1 MVHAQYMR
9 YRTHRM
15 PLLSTW
21 WYSWWSLHQHLVESH
36 SVRLLVNRFDSNILI
51 SEHVFKAPSQTYSSK
66 SLLISSE
73 QAARN
78 FSRFIII
85 DIKHHFIARTGVK
98 QHPFYNIP
106 TGIDNHGGTPP
117 PKESSLAFITTL
129 PRCLFSVCS
138 LVTCSIWAFMRSII
152 CFTCSPFAILV
163 STCSAVV
170 NPCQWLLSYLSIHQS
185 TMQRHSIYQ
194 PPTIRGRRI
203 FKRAKVI
210 WGIANSWGLNFW
222 YGGWLFWNSHCS
234 SETFPHE

>member
-117 PKESSLAFITTL
+117 PKESSIVSFL
-129 PRCLFSVCS
+129 PKPL
-138 LVTCSIWAFMRSII
+138 
-152 CFTCSPFAILV
+152 
-163 STCSAVV
+163 
-170 NPCQWLLSYLSIHQS
+170 
-185 TMQRHSIYQ
+185 
-194 PPTIRGRRI
+194 GRN
-203 FKRAKVI
+203 
-210 WGIANSWGLNFW
+210 GNFGPDLP
-222 YGGWLFWNSHCS
+222 GGGNWLFILPGEESFWLGNEICKFSLGEDIFEIWKCNNSLFLKH
-234 SETFPHE
+234 F